1 MRRLLPAVL
10 LLPVLLLA
18 ACRHAPVKPVEPP
31 PPVREP
37 VIALV
42 LGGGGAKGFAHI
54 GVIKVLESHGIKPQL
69 VVGTSAGSFVGG
81 LYASGLKPFELQQLA
96 LQLQESDVRD
106 LTLSRQGFLLGQKLQ
121 DYVNARVGQKS
132 IQDFPIRFAAVATEA
147 DTGRKVIFT
156 RGNAGQA
163 VRASCSIP
171 NVFVPATIAGK
182 QYVDGG
188 LVSPIPV
195 ESARDL
201 GADVVIAV
209 DISARPVAGQT
220 RSAWALLD
228 QTINIM
234 GQQSINRE
242 LPQADVVIR
251 PNVLGVGTLDLASKH
266 QSLLEGERAAQAKL
280 QDISAAI
287 ARARELLASPAARVT
302 PAATPAPVAPAR

>member
-1 MRRLLPAVL
+1 MGYGLKRMAGLLAL
-10 LLPVLLLA
+10 LLLSS
-18 ACRHAPVKPVEPP
+18 CQQAPVAPP
-31 PPVREP
+31 APTREP
-37 VIALV
+37 VVALV

-54 GVIKVLESHGIKPQL
+54 GVIKVLESHGIRPQL

-81 LYASGLKPFELQQLA
+81 LYASGLSPFGLQQLA
-96 LQLQESDVRD
+96 LSLEESDVRD

-121 DYVNARVGQKS
+121 DYINAKVKQQP
-132 IQDFPIRFAAVATEA
+132 IQSFPLRFAAVATEA
-147 DTGRKVIFT
+147 DTGRKVVFT

-163 VRASCSIP
+163 IRASCSIP

-182 QYVDGG
+182 EYVDGG

-195 ESARDL
+195 ETARDL

-234 GQQSINRE
+234 GQQAINRE
-242 LPQADVVIR
+242 LPLADVVIK
-251 PNVLGVGTLDLASKH
+251 PQVLGVGTLELESKH
-266 QSLLEGERAAQAKL
+266 QSLLEGERAAQARL
-280 QDISAAI
+280 PAILAAI
-287 ARARELLASPAARVT
+287 AKKRTELNT
-302 PAATPAPVAPAR
+302 PALQMK

>member
-1 MRRLLPAVL
+1 MCRLLPAVL
-10 LLPVLLLA
+10 LLSVLLA
-18 ACRHAPVKPVEPP
+18 ACHHAPMQSMEPP
-31 PPVREP
+31 KPLREP
-37 VIALV
+37 VVALV

-54 GVIKVLESHGIKPQL
+54 GVIKVLESHGIKPNL
-69 VVGTSAGSFVGG
+69 LVGTSAGSFVGS
-81 LYASGLKPFELQQLA
+81 LYASGLKSFELQQLA

-106 LTLSRQGFLLGQKLQ
+106 LTLNRQGFLLGQKLQ
-121 DYVNARVGQKS
+121 DYVNARVGQKP

-147 DTGRKVIFT
+147 DTGRKVMFT

-220 RSAWALLD
+220 HSAWALLD
-228 QTINIM
+228 QTLNIM

-251 PNVLGVGTLDLASKH
+251 PDVLSVGTLDLASKH

-280 QDISAAI
+280 QDVAAAI
-287 ARARELLASPAARVT
+287 ARARARLASTAVRTVPVT
-302 PAATPAPVAPAR
+302 VPVP

>member
-1 MRRLLPAVL
+1 MGYGLKVVCGLLAL
-10 LLPVLLLA
+10 LLLNG
-18 ACRHAPVKPVEPP
+18 CQQAPVAPVVPK
-31 PPVREP
+31 REP
-37 VIALV
+37 VVALV

-54 GVIKVLESHGIKPQL
+54 GVIKVLESHGIRPQL

-81 LYASGLKPFELQQLA
+81 LYASGLSPFALQQLA
-96 LQLQESDVRD
+96 LGLQESDVRD

-121 DYVNARVGQKS
+121 DYINVQVKQQP
-132 IQDFPIRFAAVATEA
+132 IQNFPMRFAAVATEA
-147 DTGRKVIFT
+147 DTGRKVVFT

-182 QYVDGG
+182 EYVDGG

-195 ESARDL
+195 ETARDL
-201 GADVVIAV
+201 GADLVIAV

-234 GQQSINRE
+234 GQQAINRE
-242 LPQADVVIR
+242 LPLADVVIK
-251 PNVLGVGTLDLASKH
+251 PQVLGVGTLELESKH

-280 QDISAAI
+280 PAILAAI
-287 ARARELLASPAARVT
+287 ARKRSELNPVVPAK
-302 PAATPAPVAPAR
+302 

>member
-1 MRRLLPAVL
+1 MNQVLKQVFVVAVL
-10 LLPVLLLA
+10 LLSG
-18 ACRHAPVKPVEPP
+18 CQQAPVTLPKPA
-31 PPVREP
+31 REP
-37 VIALV
+37 VVALV

-54 GVIKVLESHGIKPQL
+54 GVIKVLESHGIRPQL

-81 LYASGLKPFELQQLA
+81 LYASGLSPFDLQQLA
-96 LQLQESDVRD
+96 LGLQESDVRD

-121 DYVNARVGQKS
+121 DFINAKVKQQP
-132 IQDFPIRFAAVATEA
+132 IQSFPLRFAAVATEA
-147 DTGRKVIFT
+147 DTGRKVVFT

-163 VRASCSIP
+163 IRASCSIP

-182 QYVDGG
+182 EYVDGG

-195 ESARDL
+195 ETARDL

-234 GQQSINRE
+234 GQQAINRE
-242 LPQADVVIR
+242 LPMADVVIK
-251 PNVLGVGTLDLASKH
+251 PQVLGVGTLELESKH
-266 QSLLEGERAAQAKL
+266 QSLLEGERSAQARL
-280 QDISAAI
+280 PEIVAAI
-287 ARARELLASPAARVT
+287 ARKRSALN
-302 PAATPAPVAPAR
+302 APVVAKP